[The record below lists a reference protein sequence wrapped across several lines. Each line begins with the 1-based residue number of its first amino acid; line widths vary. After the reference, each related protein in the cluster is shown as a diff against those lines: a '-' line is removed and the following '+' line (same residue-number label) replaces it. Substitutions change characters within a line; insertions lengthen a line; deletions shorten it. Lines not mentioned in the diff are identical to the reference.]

1 MASGNFERCKDLTAV
16 SEGGWSDH
24 PDDPGGA
31 TMKGVT
37 LKTYAAWCKLHGK
50 PEPTKV
56 DLKVISDVEVSAIF
70 KAQYWDA
77 ARCDLLP
84 LGVDY
89 AVFDFA
95 INSGPARAVMEL
107 QRVIGEQVDGVVGTR
122 TLAAIAGSSDTASD
136 IDALINDYQDGRLA
150 FMKGLKTWATFGKGW
165 ERRVEKVRRQA
176 KAMVVSAP
184 TERSSQEPVPKAAGA
199 DQKVAGT
206 TEGVGNIAGVSGAT
220 GTAVMELAKQI
231 EPLASTAE
239 VLQWVFAL
247 LVIAG
252 VAITTYTM
260 LRNRSRRV

>member
-1 MASGNFERCKDLTAV
+1 
-16 SEGGWSDH
+16 
-24 PDDPGGA
+24 
-31 TMKGVT
+31 
-37 LKTYAAWCKLHGK
+37 
-50 PEPTKV
+50 
-56 DLKVISDVEVSAIF
+56 
-70 KAQYWDA
+70 
-77 ARCDLLP
+77 
-84 LGVDY
+84 
-89 AVFDFA
+89 
-95 INSGPARAVMEL
+95 VMEL

-122 TLAAIAGSSDTASD
+122 TLAAIAGSSDTASE

-184 TERSSQEPVPKAAGA
+184 TERSSQEPVPKAAAA
-199 DQKVAGT
+199 DGRVAGT